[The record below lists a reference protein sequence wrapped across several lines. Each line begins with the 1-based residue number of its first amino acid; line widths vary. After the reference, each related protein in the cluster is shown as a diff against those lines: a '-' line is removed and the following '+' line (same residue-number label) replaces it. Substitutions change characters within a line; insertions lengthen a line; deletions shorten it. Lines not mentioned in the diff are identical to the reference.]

1 MLYKILREVARVAL
15 HWYYRDILVQGVER
29 IPRRGPVLV
38 VANHPNALVDAL
50 LIGTSIPRRV
60 LLTAKATLFD
70 QPVLA
75 PLLEAVGVVPLRR
88 TKDMST
94 SGAASTPARNAE
106 AFRRVTDALVHDQVV
121 LVFPEGISH
130 DEPMLAPLRTGAAR
144 MAMAADEAGVRGL
157 RILPVGLVFEA
168 KERPRSRVLVRVGE
182 PLDLDTWRKENAYDA
197 ASLTQD
203 IDVRLRIVTLN
214 FASAAR
220 AERSVRLAS
229 ALSAIAREPEPLDAS
244 VSFSSEAAVA
254 ERIEAAT
261 DAMEHAPVALVA
273 ATDSFINRLADFED
287 RLAAQGIAL
296 AEARVSPRLRHG
308 AWFVVREGL
317 LMVVALPIALL
328 GWVTHWLPIRLA
340 RGLALRSL
348 GSDRSRDQPAMRT
361 IVLGAIAV
369 IAWYIVQTA
378 IVTHWLGAQMG
389 VLWIVALF
397 LAARIDLL
405 LSDRASRAFRRA
417 QTYLALRKNA
427 ELRARVPRELDA
439 LVQQALELER
449 ALKESH
455 VARGRT

>member
-15 HWYYRDILVQGVER
+15 HWYYRDILVQGEER

-121 LVFPEGISH
+121 LVFPEGVSH

>member
-1 MLYKILREVARVAL
+1 
-15 HWYYRDILVQGVER
+15 
-29 IPRRGPVLV
+29 
-38 VANHPNALVDAL
+38 
-50 LIGTSIPRRV
+50 
-60 LLTAKATLFD
+60 
-70 QPVLA
+70 
-75 PLLEAVGVVPLRR
+75 
-88 TKDMST
+88 
-94 SGAASTPARNAE
+94 
-106 AFRRVTDALVHDQVV
+106 
-121 LVFPEGISH
+121 
-130 DEPMLAPLRTGAAR
+130 
-144 MAMAADEAGVRGL
+144 
-157 RILPVGLVFEA
+157 
-168 KERPRSRVLVRVGE
+168 
-182 PLDLDTWRKENAYDA
+182 
-197 ASLTQD
+197 
-203 IDVRLRIVTLN
+203 
-214 FASAAR
+214 
-220 AERSVRLAS
+220 
-229 ALSAIAREPEPLDAS
+229 
-244 VSFSSEAAVA
+244 
-254 ERIEAAT
+254 
-261 DAMEHAPVALVA
+261 
-273 ATDSFINRLADFED
+273 
-287 RLAAQGIAL
+287 
-296 AEARVSPRLRHG
+296 
-308 AWFVVREGL
+308 
-317 LMVVALPIALL
+317 MVVALPIALL

>member
-15 HWYYRDILVQGVER
+15 HWYYRDILVQGAER

-439 LVQQALELER
+439 FVQQALELER

>member
-15 HWYYRDILVQGVER
+15 HWYYRDILVQGEER

-121 LVFPEGISH
+121 LVFPEGVSH

-348 GSDRSRDQPAMRT
+348 GSDRSRDQPAMRI